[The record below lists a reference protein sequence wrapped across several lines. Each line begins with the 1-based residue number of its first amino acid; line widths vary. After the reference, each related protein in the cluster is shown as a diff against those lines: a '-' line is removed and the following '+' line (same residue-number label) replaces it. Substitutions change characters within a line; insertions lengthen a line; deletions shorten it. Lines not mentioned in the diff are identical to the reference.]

1 MKKNILNILLIAI
14 SILSISSCKDDD
26 DNNRNYYDNTAACI
40 SIKISDVQSN
50 IINDSTQIAK
60 LTGYDPDLYYNH
72 LISSDAP
79 IFMVNIVKDHGQWY
93 YIVFLNE
100 MQTDKYNRDG
110 TKTLKGTITIGNTSY
125 ILEEQRM
132 INRYYAETQSLKVNG
147 KFMTNEHPEKNS
159 GYYITLMHQ

>member
-1 MKKNILNILLIAI
+1 MKKKILNILLIAI
-14 SILSISSCKDDD
+14 SILNISSCKEDDD
-26 DNNRNYYDNTAACI
+26 DNRNYYDNTDACI
-40 SIKISDVQSN
+40 SIKICDAQSN

-60 LTGYDPDLYYNH
+60 LTGYDPDIYYNH
-72 LISSDAP
+72 LISSNDS
-79 IFMVNIVKDHGQWY
+79 IFMAHIVKDDGQWY

-100 MQTDKYNRDG
+100 MQTDKYNSDG

-125 ILEEQRM
+125 TLEEQRM

-147 KFMTNEHPEKNS
+147 KFVTNEHPEKNS